1 MALRPTKKQTNMFP
15 ARPAS
20 VFPVETLR
28 GPGFNAAMAQRSYQ
42 NILADQ
48 IARLLIAE
56 QQAQFMNPVPAKL
69 PTKAQMPTPP
79 PANLPTK
86 AQMPT
91 PPAPTLP
98 TKSQVP
104 KPPVFNIPTKDQ
116 MPKPPMYNIP
126 TKAQMPKPPAYNP
139 PTSPQPMRMGSP
151 RGIG

>member
-1 MALRPTKKQTNMFP
+1 MPLGPKNKQINMLP

-28 GPGFNAAMAQRSYQ
+28 GRSFDAAMAQKNYQ

-48 IARLLIAE
+48 IAKLLIAQ
-56 QQAQFMNPVPAKL
+56 QQAKSTNPSAVPL
-69 PTKAQMPTPP
+69 PTKSQMPTPP
-79 PANLPTK
+79 AANLPTK
-86 AQMPT
+86 AQMPA
-91 PPAPTLP
+91 PPAPNLP

-104 KPPVFNIPTKDQ
+104 KPPVF
-116 MPKPPMYNIP
+116 NIP

>member
-1 MALRPTKKQTNMFP
+1 MALRTSTKKTNMP
-15 ARPAS
+15 PPRMES
-20 VFPVETLR
+20 MFPVQTLR
-28 GPGFNAAMAQRSYQ
+28 GQSFDAAMAQKSYQ

-56 QQAQFMNPVPAKL
+56 QQAQFMNPAPATL

-91 PPAPTLP
+91 TPAPTLP